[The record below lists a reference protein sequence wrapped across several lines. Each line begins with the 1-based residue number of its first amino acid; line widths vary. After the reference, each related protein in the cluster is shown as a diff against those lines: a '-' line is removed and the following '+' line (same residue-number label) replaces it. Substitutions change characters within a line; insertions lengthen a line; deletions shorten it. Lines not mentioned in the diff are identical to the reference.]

1 MEKVGMSNQTK
12 RLYEVYIEAKN
23 TMATLRAKIKTL
35 EPFYQRSK
43 AIYEHARLVELKN
56 MDYELYL
63 KTEEWQRTRL
73 DAIENAR
80 GQCERCGSGD
90 GIQVHHKTYER
101 RGEELPEDLIVLC
114 DKCHEKEHGLLPE
127 MAKE

>member
-12 RLYEVYIEAKN
+12 RLHEAYIEAKN

-56 MDYELYL
+56 MDHELYL

-73 DAIENAR
+73 DAIERAR
-80 GQCERCGSGD
+80 GVCEKCGSNESL
-90 GIQVHHKTYER
+90 QAHHLTYER
-101 RGEELPEDLIVLC
+101 KGEELPEDLIVLC

>member
-1 MEKVGMSNQTK
+1 MAKIGMSNKTK
-12 RLYEVYIEAKN
+12 RLHEAYIEAKN
-23 TMATLRAKIKTL
+23 TMATLHAKIKTI
-35 EPFYQRSK
+35 EPFYQRAK
-43 AIYEHARLVELKN
+43 AIYDHARLVELKN

-73 DAIENAR
+73 DAIERAR
-80 GQCERCGSGD
+80 GACEKCGSGEKL
-90 GIQVHHKTYER
+90 QVHHITYER

-114 DKCHEKEHGLLPE
+114 KKCHKNEHGLSPA